1 MLAQKWKSGGGG
13 TSAAPDVPRAG
24 QVRSFK
30 ISGIDATAKKV
41 EIEFA

>member
-13 TSAAPDVPRAG
+13 TSAVADVPRSG
-24 QVRSFK
+24 QIRSFK